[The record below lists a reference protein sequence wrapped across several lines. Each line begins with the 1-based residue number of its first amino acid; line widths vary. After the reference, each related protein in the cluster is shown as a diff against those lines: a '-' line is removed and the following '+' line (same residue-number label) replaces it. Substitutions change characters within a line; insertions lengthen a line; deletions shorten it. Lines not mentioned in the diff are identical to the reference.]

1 MVNCKEKCLESMEAR
16 YGFFAS
22 SERVEKFCERVCN
35 NVRLHWSGP
44 VHGEDA
50 LLFHVLPVLMDI
62 HGKDNYWFK
71 SCFRDIDV
79 YFHRRINNVE
89 IDVMITFIKEVH
101 KPRLYRIILELKE
114 TDLAKLVEQLLVR
127 RKYGTWAYGVISLHP
142 NTVLRMLM
150 SNPDRLRVLVD
161 YGIGIIALY
170 GEIPVVILESVR
182 RKTPGTL
189 EDILDK
195 ILEPFKEKQ

>member
-1 MVNCKEKCLESMEAR
+1 MVNCKEKCMESMKAR

-35 NVRLHWSGP
+35 NVRLHWSGS
-44 VHGEDA
+44 VYREDA

-62 HGKDNYWFK
+62 HGKDNYWLEP
-71 SCFRDIDV
+71 CFRDIDV
-79 YFHRRINNVE
+79 YFHKKIFNEE
-89 IDVMITFIKEVH
+89 IDVLITFIKEVH
-101 KPRLYRIILELKE
+101 KPRMYKIIVELKE
-114 TDLAKLVEQLLVR
+114 SDLAKLVEQLLER
-127 RKYGTWAYGVISLHP
+127 RKYGTWAYGVIGLHP

-150 SNPDRLRVLVD
+150 NNPDRLKVLID
-161 YGIGIIALY
+161 YGIGLIALY